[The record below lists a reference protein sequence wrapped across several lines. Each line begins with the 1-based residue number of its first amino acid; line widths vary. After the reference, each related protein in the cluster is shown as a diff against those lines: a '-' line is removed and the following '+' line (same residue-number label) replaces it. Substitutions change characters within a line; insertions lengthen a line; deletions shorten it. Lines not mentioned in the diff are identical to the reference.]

1 MPTANFTLRV
11 IPWILT
17 SPHASRF
24 HRGEERRGNPSPGF
38 CRPADVSVTSH
49 LRLVAVGVGLLLS
62 SVTAPQ
68 EPGSRQTLQSAPSN
82 STRCKNPNRV
92 VTGNQGV
99 SFPCHK
105 QVGKLSWA
113 TPGLQIKLI
122 VTIFLELAH
131 EHGRLVTHSTTAHDL
146 SKTFFIFFKWAK
158 IYLNSNLIKIA
169 CCTVIYYILLKTK
182 MTCGYPN

>member
-1 MPTANFTLRV
+1 M
-11 IPWILT
+11 
-17 SPHASRF
+17 
-24 HRGEERRGNPSPGF
+24 
-38 CRPADVSVTSH
+38 SVTSH

-131 EHGRLVTHSTTAHDL
+131 AHGRLVTHSTTAHDL

-169 CCTVIYYILLKTK
+169 CCTCYILHSLKNK
-182 MTCGYPN
+182 NDSWIS